1 MTTAFCRKHAVLHCI
16 LAGWLLLAGC
26 ALGESRSMNC
36 DSKLPATHA
45 QLAEGDQSTANH
57 LELSRKITSG
67 ASVDLDICA
76 ADLAITASGSDLL
89 RVTVDI
95 GNPAQ
100 KLTAADYLQAL
111 DVTSQGVAIQLHL
124 PKSVRAKVVVAI
136 PSAIAKLEVDLVSGD
151 LSFQTDRI
159 GGKREINVVRGHVE
173 LLGNADSYA
182 SLHVDVVMGSFHDHR
197 KGGEDHHFMVS
208 QSLSGTGKGSIEINV
223 VAGRV
228 DIKAWD

>member
-1 MTTAFCRKHAVLHCI
+1 MTTALRRKQAVLYCI
-16 LAGWLLLAGC
+16 VASWLLLAGR
-26 ALGESRSMNC
+26 ALAESRSMSC

-45 QLAEGDQSTANH
+45 QLAEGDQNTANH
-57 LELSRKITSG
+57 LELSCKIASG
-67 ASVDLDICA
+67 ASVDLDVCA
-76 ADLAITASGSDLL
+76 ADLTITASGSDIL

-100 KLTAADYLQAL
+100 KLTAADYLQAF
-111 DVTSQGVAIQLHL
+111 DVSPQGVTLQLHL
-124 PKSVRAKVVVAI
+124 PKDVRAKVVVAL
-136 PSAIAKLEVDLVSGD
+136 PAAIAKLDIDLVSGN

-173 LLGNADSYA
+173 LVGNADSYA

>member
-1 MTTAFCRKHAVLHCI
+1 MTTALRRKQAVLYCI
-16 LAGWLLLAGC
+16 VASWLLLAGR
-26 ALGESRSMNC
+26 ALAESRSMSC

-45 QLAEGDQSTANH
+45 QLAEGDQNTANH
-57 LELSRKITSG
+57 LELSRKIASG
-67 ASVDLDICA
+67 ASVDLDVCA
-76 ADLAITASGSDLL
+76 ADLTITASGSDIL

-100 KLTAADYLQAL
+100 KLTAADYLQAF
-111 DVTSQGVAIQLHL
+111 DVSPQGLTLQLHL
-124 PKSVRAKVVVAI
+124 PKDVRAKVVVAL
-136 PSAIAKLEVDLVSGD
+136 PAAIAKLDIDLVSGN

-173 LLGNADSYA
+173 LVGNADSYA